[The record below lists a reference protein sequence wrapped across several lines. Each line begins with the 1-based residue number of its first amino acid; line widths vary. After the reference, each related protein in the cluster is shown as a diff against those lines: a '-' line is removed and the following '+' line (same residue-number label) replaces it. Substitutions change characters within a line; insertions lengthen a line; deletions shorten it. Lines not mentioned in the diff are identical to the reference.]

1 MWATVSQSYVLLGT
15 SKWPTFETH
24 FIMKFDFLCAHR
36 SWNRRLLKTIF
47 FTTIVRTKEE
57 KEEKVGKGI
66 QPKKKKK
73 KEKLKEKSLE
83 WVADNLFSAWSHLPL
98 IQVCFLGNRFDVLL
112 CLQYILQN
120 DWEVISV
127 SQLGPKYWSDK
138 TDLFPLQNDSTRE
151 RAWSHQ
157 SRGTED
163 SSFPRK
169 ECQGIKLNPK

>member
-1 MWATVSQSYVLLGT
+1 MANFWNTLYNEIWFSLCTQILEQETFKNYILYYNCENKGRKRGESG
-15 SKWPTFETH
+15 KRHPT
-24 FIMKFDFLCAHR
+24 
-36 SWNRRLLKTIF
+36 
-47 FTTIVRTKEE
+47 
-57 KEEKVGKGI
+57 
-66 QPKKKKK
+66 KKKKK

>member
-1 MWATVSQSYVLLGT
+1 MANFWNTLYNEIWFCLWTQIHGT
-15 SKWPTFETH
+15 G
-24 FIMKFDFLCAHR
+24 DFLKLY
-36 SWNRRLLKTIF
+36 SLLQLWGQWKKKRRKW
-47 FTTIVRTKEE
+47 E
-57 KEEKVGKGI
+57 KASN
-66 QPKKKKK
+66 QKKKK

-98 IQVCFLGNRFDVLL
+98 IQVCFWGNRFDVLL

-120 DWEVISV
+120 DWWVISV

-138 TDLFPLQNDSTRE
+138 TDLSLLQNDSTRE
-151 RAWSHQ
+151 RGWSHQ